1 MNRHRSSRNAFSLF
15 EVVISLTILA
25 ISAGMLAQLLESA
38 RLGSTQATRETEALV
53 YAESILAEL
62 VASQTMPGEVAEEVL
77 NEDPQWTYSVSSTE
91 TDWTTLFVTTVR
103 VKHLNSNER
112 IDADVSLTRYL
123 YVPEETEVAL

>member
-1 MNRHRSSRNAFSLF
+1 MSRLNYSRNAFSLF

-38 RLGSTQATRETEALV
+38 RLGSTQAARETEALV

-62 VASQTMPGEVAEEVL
+62 VASQTIPGEAVDEVL
-77 NEDPQWTYSVSSTE
+77 NEDPQWTYSVSTAD

-103 VKHLNSNER
+103 VKHLNNNER